1 MSHSTPT
8 PTPTPK
14 PAVAE
19 RPIESVRGTRDWLPS
34 EFARLARLESLL
46 LDRFALAGYEPLR
59 TPVLEFTELHERKSG
74 AGIVAK
80 LFELSGVGTGQGG
93 VCLRPEL
100 TAGIV
105 RAYTAVPEAPVLP
118 WRVSHAGV
126 VFRYETPRPDR
137 LREFQQVGV
146 ERLGDAGPF
155 ADAEVIWLADWALAE
170 AGVKEATIRLGHVGL
185 ILEMLQ
191 RSGLPAPLASALIEM
206 LSEAATEGRNIQ
218 ALESGLEQLSGW
230 LQTGESGE
238 IEIPNAV
245 ERADDGGIDRLFRTL
260 VPVITGR
267 RSGHEIV
274 HRLRRKWDLGH
285 GLLGALEEVRRQV
298 HGLADLKG
306 PALEIL
312 DRLERDYQS
321 FAPDSVAALRA
332 LVNAL
337 GDFGVALDR
346 VVLDL
351 GFGRGIGFY
360 SRMIFELVAAT
371 PAGPVEV
378 CGGGRYDGLARV
390 LGSDRD
396 DRGVGFAFGL
406 ERLGQV
412 LDAVGVSRLVDKREV
427 IVVPSSHEHK
437 ADAAR
442 LATDL
447 RTHGFVALLEPERTL
462 EEAIRLAWDSLVGWV
477 VTAGD
482 ILTLHNIAEETH
494 VQVERRDLLRI
505 AFGELTAKERRR

>member
-1 MSHSTPT
+1 MSSETPA
-8 PTPTPK
+8 PVPP
-14 PAVAE
+14 PVAE
-19 RPIESVRGTRDWLPS
+19 RPIDNVRGTRDWLPD
-34 EFARLARLESLL
+34 EFARLAELETLL
-46 LDRFALAGYEPLR
+46 IERFARAGYEPLA

-80 LFELSGVGTGQGG
+80 LFELSGIGTGQGG

-105 RAYTAVPEAPVLP
+105 RAYTAAPALPPLP
-118 WRVSHAGV
+118 WRVSHAGP

-137 LREFQQVGV
+137 LREFRQVGV
-146 ERLGDAGPF
+146 ERLGDSGPY

-170 AGVKEATIRLGHVGL
+170 AGVKDVTIRLGHVGL

-206 LSEAATEGRNIQ
+206 LSEAATEGRNIA
-218 ALESGLEQLSGW
+218 ALESGLEQLTGW
-230 LQTGESGE
+230 LQAGEPGE
-238 IEIPNAV
+238 VPVAV
-245 ERADDGGIDRLFRTL
+245 DRADDGGIDRLFRTL

-285 GLLGALEEVRRQV
+285 GLLGALEDVRRQV

-306 PALEIL
+306 PAPAVL
-312 DRLERDYQS
+312 DRLERDYRS
-321 FAPDSVAALRA
+321 FAPESVAALRG
-332 LVNAL
+332 LLEAL
-337 GDFGVALDR
+337 GHCGVALDR
-346 VVLDL
+346 VALDL

-360 SRMIFELVAAT
+360 SRMIFELIAPT

-406 ERLGQV
+406 ERLAQV
-412 LDAVGVSRLVDKREV
+412 RLAQGTGRIGPPSLAIVVVPATPAHTADAV
-427 IVVPSSHEHK
+427 H
-437 ADAAR
+437 
-442 LATDL
+442 LATYL
-447 RTHGFVALLEPERTL
+447 RRKGATVLLEAERSPAEALTL
-462 EEAIRLAWDSLVGWV
+462 AADRYHPWV
-477 VTAGD
+477 VTVAAKLMLYD
-482 ILTLHNIAEETH
+482 VASDTTTEVDRKTLARLSRDEAREG
-494 VQVERRDLLRI
+494 RR
-505 AFGELTAKERRR
+505 

>member
-1 MSHSTPT
+1 MSSETPS
-8 PTPTPK
+8 PPP
-14 PAVAE
+14 VAE
-19 RPIESVRGTRDWLPS
+19 RPIDNVRGTRDWLPG
-34 EFARLARLESLL
+34 ECARLAELEALL
-46 LDRFALAGYEPLR
+46 LERFARAGYEPLA

-80 LFELSGVGTGQGG
+80 LFELAGMGAGQGG

-105 RAYTAVPEAPVLP
+105 RAYTAAAEPPVLP

-126 VFRYETPRPDR
+126 VFRYEIPRPDR
-137 LREFQQVGV
+137 LREFRQVGV
-146 ERLGDAGPF
+146 ERLGDSGPH
-155 ADAEVIWLADWALAE
+155 ADGELIWLADWALAE
-170 AGVKEATIRLGHVGL
+170 AGVKDATIRLGHVGL

-206 LSEAATEGRNIQ
+206 LSEAATEGRNIA
-218 ALESGLEQLSGW
+218 ALESGLAQLTGW
-230 LQTGESGE
+230 LQTGEPGE
-238 IEIPNAV
+238 IPGAV
-245 ERADDGGIDRLFRTL
+245 DRADDGGIDRLFRTL

-267 RSGHEIV
+267 RSGSEIV

-306 PALEIL
+306 PAPQVL
-312 DRLERDYQS
+312 DRLEHEYQS
-321 FAPDSVAALRA
+321 FAPESVAALRA
-332 LVNAL
+332 LVDAL
-337 GDFGVALDR
+337 GDYGVALDR

-360 SRMIFELVAAT
+360 SRMIFELIAPT
-371 PAGPVEV
+371 PGGPVEV

-406 ERLGQV
+406 ERLKQV
-412 LDAVGVSRLVDKREV
+412 LDAQGRASEPRASRGFVVVAAGRELA
-427 IVVPSSHEHK
+427 
-437 ADAAR
+437 ADAVR
-442 LATDL
+442 LATYL
-447 RTHGFVALLEPERTL
+447 RTKGVPVLLETDRTPDAATAL
-462 EEAIRLAWDSLVGWV
+462 ARGRGIARVVAVAGRLETPGAIQLHDLAAGTTTEVAPGPLVRLAREEA
-477 VTAGD
+477 
-482 ILTLHNIAEETH
+482 E
-494 VQVERRDLLRI
+494 
-505 AFGELTAKERRR
+505 ERRR